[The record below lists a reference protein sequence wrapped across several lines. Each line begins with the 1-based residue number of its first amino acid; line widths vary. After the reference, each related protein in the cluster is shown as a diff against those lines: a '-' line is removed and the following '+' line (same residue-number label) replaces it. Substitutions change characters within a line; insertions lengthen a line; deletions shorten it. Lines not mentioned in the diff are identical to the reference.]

1 VTDEFKCRNCGECCM
16 AFEIG
21 PLEDDEGVNFRTY
34 FDKDGWEYL
43 EKRRPAWSPDWAK
56 MGVCVYLGSRSSSR
70 LAGTD
75 LNNKLASSSDS
86 VKSTDNKKHYCTIYD
101 KRPLVC
107 QEFTCEDGDEDLRRA
122 KRRCSDPGT
131 WSAEAF
137 RLFFWKTLREKERQR
152 RS

>member
-1 VTDEFKCRNCGECCM
+1 MTAEFKCRNCGDCCM

-21 PLEDDEGVNFRTY
+21 PLDDNEGVNFRTY

-56 MGVCVYLGSRSSSR
+56 MGVCVYLGEDR
-70 LAGTD
+70 
-75 LNNKLASSSDS
+75 K
-86 VKSTDNKKHYCTIYD
+86 CTIYD

-122 KRRCSDPGT
+122 KRRCSNPGT

-137 RLFFWKTLREKERQR
+137 RLFFWKTLREKERQGDDR
-152 RS
+152 LG